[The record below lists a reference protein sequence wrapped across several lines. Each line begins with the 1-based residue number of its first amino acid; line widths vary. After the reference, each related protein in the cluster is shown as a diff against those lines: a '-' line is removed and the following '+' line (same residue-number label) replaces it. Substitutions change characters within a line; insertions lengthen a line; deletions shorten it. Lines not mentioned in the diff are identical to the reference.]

1 MQITDYI
8 EGFSITNVPKCMHL
22 LPTGELVL
30 KGVQLGDIRFTD
42 EVEKYGLL
50 ISFLSE
56 EDQSRYIELYFSGF
70 SHMDY
75 NSALRDSTKVIEILQ
90 PNAVVFTSKA
100 AYKAYCNHKGEM
112 AKQDSRI
119 INTVHPCCSWWNR
132 KHGNDHLTGRERLE
146 QKLRECL

>member
-8 EGFSITNVPKCMHL
+8 EGFSVTNIPKCMHL

-30 KGVQLGDIRFTD
+30 KGVQLGDVRFTD

-75 NSALRDSTKVIEILQ
+75 NSALRDSTSGGVNVTITQWKDGYGVSIEAEENPYCYLSFLCRRIL
-90 PNAVVFTSKA
+90 
-100 AYKAYCNHKGEM
+100 
-112 AKQDSRI
+112 D
-119 INTVHPCCSWWNR
+119 
-132 KHGNDHLTGRERLE
+132 RELFDLWVQME
-146 QKLRECL
+146 KEKDFPF

>member
-8 EGFSITNVPKCMHL
+8 EGFSVTNIPKCMHL

-30 KGVQLGDIRFTD
+30 KGVQLDDVRLTE
-42 EVEKYGLL
+42 EVEKYGLF

-75 NSALRDSTKVIEILQ
+75 NSAWRDSTSGDVDVTITQWKDGYGVSIEAEE
-90 PNAVVFTSKA
+90 N
-100 AYKAYCNHKGEM
+100 
-112 AKQDSRI
+112 
-119 INTVHPCCSWWNR
+119 PCCYLSFLCRRILDRDLFDLWVQME
-132 KHGNDHLTGRERLE
+132 KEKDFPF
-146 QKLRECL
+146 